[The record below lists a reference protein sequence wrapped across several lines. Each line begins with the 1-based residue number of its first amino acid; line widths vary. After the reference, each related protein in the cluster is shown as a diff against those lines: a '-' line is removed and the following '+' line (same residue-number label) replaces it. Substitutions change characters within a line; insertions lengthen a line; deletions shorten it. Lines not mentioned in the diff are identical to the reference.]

1 MSAIDKAKFK
11 ASIELFY
18 KNNKSK
24 IKTYNEF
31 KNFKSNGCPIFS
43 KREGLIR
50 RIKKC
55 VAEIDMTM
63 VIKMFQNLK
72 PKIIQANINGLDSLL

>member
-31 KNFKSNGCPIFS
+31 KNFKSNGCPIFGKS
-43 KREGLIR
+43 EGLIG

-63 VIKMFQNLK
+63 VIKMFQNLN
-72 PKIIQANINGLDSLL
+72 ININGLDSLL

>member
-1 MSAIDKAKFK
+1 MKSTYKVFGQFVKMSAIDKAKFK

-43 KREGLIR
+43 KRGIYNLM
-50 RIKKC
+50 KK
-55 VAEIDMTM
+55 IDDRGTCER
-63 VIKMFQNLK
+63 KW
-72 PKIIQANINGLDSLL
+72 S